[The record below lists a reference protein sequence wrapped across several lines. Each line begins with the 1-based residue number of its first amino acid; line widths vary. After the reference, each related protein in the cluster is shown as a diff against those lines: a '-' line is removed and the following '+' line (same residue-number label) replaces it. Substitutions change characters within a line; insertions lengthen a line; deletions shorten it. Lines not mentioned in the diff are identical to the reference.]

1 MARFISRRALLM
13 VALVSGACSSSN
25 SSSGTGGTGGHAT
38 AGSGGSVASG
48 GSTGSGGAPASGG
61 AVGSGGSVASGGSTG
76 SGGTPASGGAVGS
89 GGSASGGTTG
99 TAGHGGNGT
108 GGSSAA
114 GGTST
119 GGSAAA
125 SGGAAGGGVGC
136 GVPLGSGVAVSDPI
150 SGEIDIGPAYTRSPD
165 LTLKAGAASGFS
177 FSFDLGSDKSTIYNG
192 QDFTPPL
199 TFSRSIKVWIPSQY
213 VDGTASPFMVSSDGF
228 FGGLQTVVQN
238 LADDPNPDHH
248 VPPLTIIGI
257 TNGPDVHPNSE
268 RSLEYDTV
276 SDRYWQFV
284 TKEVLPMAL
293 SQTALKTKY
302 PNFKFTSDPNGR
314 GGYGCSSGGPAVMGL
329 AWFGD
334 FNRVFSFSG
343 SYVSI
348 QKTTAYPMGAWEY
361 ASLIAAAPFRPDF
374 RVFLEVGQNDNG
386 STTPASSD
394 SNWVISNQNIAAA
407 LCAKGNAYRFI
418 YAKGAG
424 HCDDNPRNQV
434 TPQGMI
440 WLWRGYTPSAN

>member
-1 MARFISRRALLM
+1 MIRVLLRRTLLIG
-13 VALVSGACSSSN
+13 ALVGGAACSSSN
-25 SSSGTGGTGGHAT
+25 PAPVVGGPGGHASTGNGGSIVAGGGGTGSPT
-38 AGSGGSVASG
+38 ASG
-48 GSTGSGGAPASGG
+48 GD
-61 AVGSGGSVASGGSTG
+61 VGSGGSSVPPVGVTGTGGSGPGG
-76 SGGTPASGGAVGS
+76 SPGTGGAS
-89 GGSASGGTTG
+89 
-99 TAGHGGNGT
+99 T
-108 GGSSAA
+108 GGSSAM
-114 GGTST
+114 GGSST
-119 GGSAAA
+119 GGSAPGA
-125 SGGAAGGGVGC
+125 GGAPVGGVGC
-136 GVPLGSGVAVSDPI
+136 GVPLGSGVAVSDPT
-150 SGEIDIGPAYTRSPD
+150 SGEIDIGPSYTRSPD
-165 LTLKAGAASGFS
+165 LTLKAGAPAGFS
-177 FSFDLGSDKSTIYNG
+177 FSFDLGSDKSAIYNG
-192 QDFTPPL
+192 KDFTPPL

-228 FGGLQTVVQN
+228 FGGLQTTVQN

-257 TNGPDVHPNSE
+257 TAGPDIHPNSE

-276 SDRYWQFV
+276 SNRYWQFV
-284 TKEVLPMAL
+284 TTEVIPMAL
-293 SQTALKTKY
+293 AQPALTAKY

-348 QKTTAYPMGAWEY
+348 QKTMAYPMGAWEY
-361 ASLIAAAPFRPDF
+361 ASLITAAPFRPDF
-374 RVFLEVGQNDNG
+374 RMFLEVGQNDNG
-386 STTPASSD
+386 STTPESSD

-434 TPQGMI
+434 TPEGMI
-440 WLWRGYTPSAN
+440 WLWRGYTPSN